1 MKAHAC
7 IAGLVVFSV
16 GLTAADADVF
26 SFDPLT
32 YKPYLSTTPGYLDAV
47 DVTPQG
53 ANYRLM
59 KGSWQETATS
69 WVVEGSVKF
78 QEYQLGGGSTE
89 GINLTLGHHSNI
101 SGDPLAE
108 MRWKFQGQFGQA
120 QGSGVDLG
128 WNSLDWVSGFE
139 EVVVSGE
146 IGGVV
151 FTEIIRPS
159 SAAEGNILNGA
170 LAGISGTQSFEFTVI
185 TKGGFLGGDFETPL
199 ANIYLQMRQLG
210 EGEPV
215 PGAAVGLMSLLGL
228 PLAGIRRR
236 R

>member
-7 IAGLVVFSV
+7 IAGLVVFSG
-16 GLTAADADVF
+16 GLTVVDADVF
-26 SFDPLT
+26 SFSPLT
-32 YKPYLSTTPGYLDAV
+32 YKPYITTNPGYLDAV

-89 GINLTLGHHSNI
+89 GINLTLGHHCNI
-101 SGDPLAE
+101 DSPRSE
-108 MRWKFQGQFGQA
+108 MTWKFNGQFDQT
-120 QGSGVDLG
+120 QGSGIDLG

-151 FTEIIRPS
+151 FNEIIRPS
-159 SAAEGNILNGA
+159 SAAEGNILEGA
-170 LAGISGTQSFEFTVI
+170 LAGISGTQSFEFTVATI
-185 TKGGFLGGDFETPL
+185 GGILGGDFETPL
-199 ANIYLQMRQLG
+199 ANIYLQMRHLG

-215 PGAAVGLMSLLGL
+215 PSAAVGLMSLLGL

>member
-7 IAGLVVFSV
+7 IAGLVVFLG

-32 YKPYLSTTPGYLDAV
+32 YKPYFDTTPGYLDAS
-47 DVTPQG
+47 DVTPHG

-59 KGSWQETATS
+59 KGSWQSPGTS
-69 WVVEGSVKF
+69 WVVEGSAKL
-78 QEYQLGGGSTE
+78 QEYQLDGGSTE

-101 SGDPLAE
+101 DDPVSE

-151 FTEIIRPS
+151 FSKIIRPS
-159 SAAEGNILNGA
+159 SAGEGNILNGA
-170 LAGISGTQSFEFTVI
+170 LTGISGTQSFDFTVT
-185 TKGGFLGGDFETPL
+185 TKGGIVGGDFETPL